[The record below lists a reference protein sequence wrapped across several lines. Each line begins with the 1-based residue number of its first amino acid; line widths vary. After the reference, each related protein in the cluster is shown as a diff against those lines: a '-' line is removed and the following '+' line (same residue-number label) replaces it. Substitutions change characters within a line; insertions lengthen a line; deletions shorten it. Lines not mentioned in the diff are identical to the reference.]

1 LFRHILKGAK
11 ITKINRIEGAKYLLR
26 GSAEN
31 NNKGT
36 FITKTTD

>member
-1 LFRHILKGAK
+1 LFRHILKAAK